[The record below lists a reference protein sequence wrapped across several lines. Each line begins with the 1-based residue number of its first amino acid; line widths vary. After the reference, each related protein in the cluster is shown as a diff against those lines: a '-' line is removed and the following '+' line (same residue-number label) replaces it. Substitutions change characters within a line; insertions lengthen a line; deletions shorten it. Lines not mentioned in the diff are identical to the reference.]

1 MLVLKVAAYIL
12 HKITFKV
19 HYSAAFKAFYMNMSA
34 AVLLGL
40 DVAVYGFVVVVFGKL
55 QEPVFVA
62 QLVKIAVYG
71 GLIYAYSVC
80 F

>member
-12 HKITFKV
+12 HKITLKV
-19 HYSAAFKAFYMNMSA
+19 HYSAALKALYMNMAA

-40 DVAVYGFVVVVFGKL
+40 NVAVYGFVVVVFGEL

-62 QLVKIAVYG
+62 QLVEVTVYG
-71 GLIYAYSVC
+71 SLIYAYSVC